1 MANLTYIFN
10 GQIVLETGILWDG
23 AMVIADGKIQAI
35 GKERE
40 LPCPAGVEKID
51 AQGAYVGPGFVDI
64 HVHAGN
70 DMASFDHPQEVAEYF
85 LDHGHTAFLPTPF
98 YSQNFKE
105 IIDSILAVTA
115 TTFIYLIGGL
125 DIALVCLLIAI
136 ILDYISGIIKAY
148 VTKEL
153 SSKIGLKGILKKV
166 GILLIVMLSVLVDRV
181 TGETGAVRTLVI
193 YYFVANEGL
202 SILENLGQAGVPIPE
217 SIKKALKVLKKENK

>member
-1 MANLTYIFN
+1 MRGWPIC
-10 GQIVLETGILWDG
+10 LWYNQV
-23 AMVIADGKIQAI
+23 M
-35 GKERE
+35 
-40 LPCPAGVEKID
+40 
-51 AQGAYVGPGFVDI
+51 
-64 HVHAGN
+64 
-70 DMASFDHPQEVAEYF
+70 
-85 LDHGHTAFLPTPF
+85 
-98 YSQNFKE
+98 KE
-105 IIDSILAVTA
+105 IIDSIIAVTA

-136 ILDYISGIIKAY
+136 VLDYISGIIKAY